1 MITMKDIIREGH
13 PTLEKKA
20 EPVPLPPAPE
30 IRQTLLKMREFL
42 INSQDPETR
51 EKHSLREGVGLAAP
65 QINLSLRML
74 AIHTYDE
81 KLENHHD
88 YMMIN
93 PRIVSHSEQL
103 TYMPGGEGCLSIDR
117 EVEGLV
123 PRYKKVTV
131 KTHLYDHVS
140 DEVQETT
147 LRLRNF
153 PAIVFQHELDH
164 LNGVLFTERV
174 KPSLEDVKPIEFKD
188 QNETLKEE
196 NL

>member
-13 PTLEKKA
+13 PTLETKA
-20 EPVPLPPAPE
+20 KPVEFPLNDETKA
-30 IRQTLLKMREFL
+30 TLKAMREFL
-42 INSQDPETR
+42 INSQNPETR
-51 EKHSLREGVGLAAP
+51 EKYELREGVGLAAP
-65 QINLSLRML
+65 QINIQKRML

-81 KLENHHD
+81 KYETFHD
-88 YMMIN
+88 YLMVN
-93 PRIVSHSEQL
+93 PKIISHSSME

-117 EVEGLV
+117 VVEGLV

-131 KTHLYDHVS
+131 KTHLYDVKT
-140 DEVQETT
+140 DTLKETT

-164 LNGVLFTERV
+164 LDGILF
-174 KPSLEDVKPIEFKD
+174 PSKIKESLPEAQPIEFKNIE
-188 QNETLKEE
+188 NESEEE